1 MRLIVN
7 ISVSNKHV
15 LREILTR
22 KLSDAFPLDDVHVEK
37 INEYVERLLAHLE
50 ALDDGALV
58 RQQNYK
64 LTFFKHQS
72 VKIHPEL
79 GDSLVF
85 LGDNLYITL
94 PIEGAYLDVALTIRQ
109 GQLVLP
115 LMDEYHRYYLTET
128 IHVYRYDHYPD
139 QETRYKALDCRRAQE
154 VIVGSSRQPERIRA
168 AIEEQSGCCLV
179 M

>member
-1 MRLIVN
+1 MN
-7 ISVSNKHV
+7 ISDSNKRD
-15 LREILTR
+15 LRNILTR
-22 KLSDAFPLDDVHVEK
+22 KLSDAFPLDDLNVEN
-37 INEYVERLLAHLE
+37 INVYVERLLAYLE
-50 ALDDGALV
+50 AIDDDTLV

-85 LGDNLYITL
+85 LGDHLYITL
-94 PIEGAYLDVALTIRQ
+94 PVDGAYLDVALTIRQ

-115 LMDEYHRYYLTET
+115 LIDENHQYYLTET
-128 IHVYRYDHYPD
+128 IHVYRYDHFPD